1 MEPDKEL
8 QRTIKNRLDAAGFIR
23 WVRSRMR
30 DEGKDGGPPVGWEKA
45 ALSEAL
51 ALLAAQNGLDP
62 R

>member
-1 MEPDKEL
+1 MEPDAEL
-8 QRTIKNRLDAAGFIR
+8 QRSIKNRLDAAGFIR

-30 DEGKDGGPPVGWEKA
+30 DEGRTGGPEPGWEKA
-45 ALSEAL
+45 ALVEAL